1 MLQINNNINNDI
13 NNNINNN
20 IKENNNKLSVLK
32 YSMCQDLKK
41 LPQNKL
47 SLVMNYSVSLL
58 SEKEYYLALLIPVLT
73 NYQYSWNLS
82 NSILY
87 NLAALNTIYD
97 LEHMLNNK
105 IRNTKPCCHI
115 FLGES
120 ISQLAALCSTVRSN
134 NIIIQNDNI
143 SNQVKRNIIEIL
155 HEQELDCQPLY
166 ENIGKFTKNTETS
179 CNETLKILL
188 SRDVKYKKAQLI
200 IVSFQISLL
209 LNQEV
214 LDLEIIKELSNLILD
229 LLEVT
234 NKKTRQELVSK
245 ILLITYETCLE
256 KNIKTYLEYFKYI

>member
-1 MLQINNNINNDI
+1 MLQINN
-13 NNNINNN
+13 
-20 IKENNNKLSVLK
+20 IKEHIDKLSVLK
-32 YSMCQDLKK
+32 YSMSQDLKK
-41 LPQNKL
+41 LPKNKL
-47 SLVMNYSVSLL
+47 SIVMTYGISLL

-82 NSILY
+82 HSILY

-120 ISQLAALCSTVRSN
+120 ISQLAAFCSTVRSN

-143 SNQVKRNIIEIL
+143 SNKVKSDIIEIL
-155 HEQELDCQPLY
+155 HAQELDCQPLH
-166 ENIGKFTKNTETS
+166 ENIEKFSKNTETV
-179 CNETLKILL
+179 CDNKLEFLMHQ
-188 SRDVKYKKAQLI
+188 DVYDKKKRLI
-200 IVSFQISLL
+200 IVSLQICLL
-209 LNQEV
+209 LNQET
-214 LDLEIIKELSNLILD
+214 LDLEIIKELSDLIFN
-229 LLEVT
+229 LLEVE
-234 NKKTRQELVSK
+234 NKNRYQELVSK